1 MKLRI
6 HVVFLVTVVVCVL
19 TVVAPGSAALDPA
32 PSQEPSAAPAPGRT
46 PGTPARSDTISLEER
61 ADIMMARKSYGDA
74 ADLYYRA
81 LKESKFANAV
91 MWNKLGIAYQQQT
104 NYNASRKAYN
114 QAIHRRSGFSEAWN
128 NLGTTYFMQNKF
140 RKSVKYYLRALK
152 LNPNSAP
159 FHLNLGTSYYHMKEY
174 KQAVDEYRTA
184 LTIDPNVLAERSKL
198 GTVVQARGADVEYY
212 FYLAKVFASLGR
224 AEDAV
229 RYLRRAFE
237 DGFKDQKRIDE
248 DPDFLKIS
256 KHPAYVELMKNRP
269 VPIKE

>member
-1 MKLRI
+1 MKLRNRPWLAI
-6 HVVFLVTVVVCVL
+6 TGFICMLNLVVR
-19 TVVAPGSAALDPA
+19 AAALEPVC
-32 PSQEPSAAPAPGRT
+32 SQESSAAPAPGQT
-46 PGTPARSDTISLEER
+46 QNISPKRAVLTVEDR
-61 ADIMMARKSYGDA
+61 ADILMARKSYADA

-81 LKESKFANAV
+81 LKQSKFANALL
-91 MWNKLGIAYQQQT
+91 WNKLGIAYQQQL

-114 QAIHRRSGFSEAWN
+114 QAIRRHNDFPEAWN

-140 RKSVKYYLRALK
+140 RKSIKYYLRALK
-152 LNPNSAP
+152 LNPSSAS
-159 FHLNLGTSYYHMKEY
+159 FHVNLGTSYYHMKKY
-174 KQAVDEYRTA
+174 KDAVDEYRTA
-184 LTIDPNVLAERSKL
+184 LTIDPKVLAEHSTL
-198 GTVVQARGADVEYY
+198 GTVVQARAADVEYY

-224 AEDAV
+224 AEEAV

-256 KHPAYVELMKNRP
+256 QHPAYVELMKNRP